1 MRKTAL
7 MHHYT
12 TSDLGRLTIP
22 DGEEAVICPLEGTD
36 EDGCGPT
43 HHHHTGEGFDTTENS
58 PFLSEH
64 DISVADRGIGDQ
76 GEIDGGAEIGEAALA
91 VEETGPERHLE
102 QVEEEQG
109 KNDTSQKESELYVS
123 GLPGCPSPMLPEN
136 PEEEEGSRRVDGDRA
151 RDQSSGDAHVVIR

>member
-109 KNDTSQKESELYVS
+109 KNYTSQKESEQHVS
-123 GLPGCPSPMLPEN
+123 GLLGRPGSMLPEK
-136 PEEEEGSRRVDGDRA
+136 PEEEKGSRRVDGDRA